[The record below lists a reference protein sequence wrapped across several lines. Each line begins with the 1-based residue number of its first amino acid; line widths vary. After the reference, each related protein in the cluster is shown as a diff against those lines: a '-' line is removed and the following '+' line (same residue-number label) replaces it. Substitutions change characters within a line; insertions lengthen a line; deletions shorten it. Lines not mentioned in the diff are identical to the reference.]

1 MAETEEEEDLL
12 LEQHRAF
19 VPGDDRE
26 AAEATPYWADAVA
39 LLEKHKR
46 ARAAGEQLAE
56 RADHERA
63 LGRFGEALIDLEHFV
78 KHYSSDANFRT
89 PVPFQ
94 EKTRVLVRG
103 TLHRCLKSG
112 AWSSRSSRPSCR
124 ARAGTRGNANWSPPE
139 HVVLFNGIS
148 GGNV

>member
-1 MAETEEEEDLL
+1 MALEFGETGIRINAVGPGVTRTSLTERYFQEAEMAETEEEEDLL

-63 LGRFGEALIDLEHFV
+63 LGRFGEALVDLEHFV
-78 KHYSSDANFRT
+78 KRGKMETAGGLCAAVISAWY
-89 PVPFQ
+89 PVQGRMF
-94 EKTRVLVRG
+94 L
-103 TLHRCLKSG
+103 G
-112 AWSSRSSRPSCR
+112 A
-124 ARAGTRGNANWSPPE
+124 G
-139 HVVLFNGIS
+139 L
-148 GGNV
+148 

>member
-12 LEQHRAF
+12 LEPHRAF

-63 LGRFGEALIDLEHFV
+63 LGRFGEALVDLEHFV
-78 KHYSSDANFRT
+78 KRGKMETAGGRRRPP
-89 PVPFQ
+89 PVWCG
-94 EKTRVLVRG
+94 TVLD
-103 TLHRCLKSG
+103 
-112 AWSSRSSRPSCR
+112 RPGVPVATHQLLGEVSL
-124 ARAGTRGNANWSPPE
+124 AK
-139 HVVLFNGIS
+139 VVY
-148 GGNV
+148 